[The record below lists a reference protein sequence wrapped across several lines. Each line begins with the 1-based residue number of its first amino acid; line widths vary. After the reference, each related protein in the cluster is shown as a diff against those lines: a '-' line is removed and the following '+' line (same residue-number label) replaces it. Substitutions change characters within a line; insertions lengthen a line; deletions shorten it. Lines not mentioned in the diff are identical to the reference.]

1 MGCLTVQIQRVDK
14 TECDIALIDKIVS
27 SITNTCAHAVS
38 TYAYETS
45 LNTEVFDTTAH
56 VRSDYSLICAV
67 IPVGDYLEVSPVEVQ
82 WITDDI
88 GVLYNVKSNVEWTI
102 E

>member
-27 SITNTCAHAVS
+27 SITNTSAHAVS
-38 TYAYETS
+38 SYVNEATS
-45 LNTEVFDTTAH
+45 GTKLFDVNIH
-56 VRSDYSLICAV
+56 VHSSYSLVCAMT
-67 IPVGDYLEVSPVEVQ
+67 PVGPYLEVAPAEVQ
-82 WITDDI
+82 WITDDM
-88 GVLYNVKSNVEWTI
+88 GVVYDVQSNVEWTI